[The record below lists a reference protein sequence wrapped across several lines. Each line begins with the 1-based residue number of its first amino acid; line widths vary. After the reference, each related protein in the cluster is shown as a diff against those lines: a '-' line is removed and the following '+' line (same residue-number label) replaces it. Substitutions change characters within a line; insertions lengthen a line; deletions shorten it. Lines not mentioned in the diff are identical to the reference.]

1 MMILKTMLSVLALGL
16 AAQAA
21 EAQVSGGLRPGR
33 DPIFEPGHPGA
44 GGPGGR
50 PGHGGGYRPTPITE
64 SVRMTIG
71 RQYSGFT
78 RLNLTQLL
86 SVAVQGREIQELTV
100 TMSAQGGWSHAILME
115 NGQAVG
121 QPVIVPNYTID
132 ADFYVQNPSSR
143 TLLELNLN
151 GPVYISEITAR
162 VVDFGGGHG
171 GGGWPGGGHGGPLEI
186 REFVGQN
193 FRGQDFLSLD
203 SVLGLSQYHGMTI
216 SKVIV
221 RGSSR
226 AGRGTA
232 ELMINGFGQRSTVTL
247 GTGLREH
254 TLRVPGR
261 SRVGIE
267 INSLDLELNG
277 SIFIESVT
285 VELE

>member
-1 MMILKTMLSVLALGL
+1 MTIVKTMVSILALGL

-33 DPIFEPGHPGA
+33 DPIFEPGQ
-44 GGPGGR
+44 PGGGGW
-50 PGHGGGYRPTPITE
+50 PGGGSGHGGGHWPSPRTE

-78 RLNLTQLL
+78 RLNLNHLL
-86 SVAVQGREIQELTV
+86 SAAVQGREVQELTV
-100 TMSAQGGWSHAILME
+100 TMSAQGGRSHAILME

-132 ADFYVQNPSSR
+132 ADFHVQSPSSR

-162 VVDFGGGHG
+162 VVDVGGGHG
-171 GGGWPGGGHGGPLEI
+171 GGGGGWTGGPMELH
-186 REFVGQN
+186 EFVGQN
-193 FRGQDFLSLD
+193 FRGQDFLNLD
-203 SVLGLSQYHGMTI
+203 SILGLSQYHGMTI

-221 RGSSR
+221 RGTSR

-232 ELMINGFGQRSTVTL
+232 ELMINGFGQRSAVTL
-247 GTGLREH
+247 GTGLREYAI
-254 TLRVPGR
+254 RVPGR
-261 SRVGIE
+261 SRIGYE
-267 INSLDLELNG
+267 ISSLDLELNG
-277 SIFIESVT
+277 NIFIESVT

>member
-1 MMILKTMLSVLALGL
+1 MIVKTMLSVLALGL

-33 DPIFEPGHPGA
+33 DPIFEPGYP
-44 GGPGGR
+44 GPGGN
-50 PGHGGGYRPTPITE
+50 PGHGGYRPAPRTE
-64 SVRMTIG
+64 SVRMTVG

-78 RLNLTQLL
+78 RLNLSQLL
-86 SVAVQGREIQELTV
+86 SVAVQGREITDLTV
-100 TMSAQGGWSHAILME
+100 TMSAQGGRSHAILME

-132 ADFYVQNPSSR
+132 ADFRVQNPSSR

-162 VVDFGGGHG
+162 VEDFGGGHG
-171 GGGWPGGGHGGPLEI
+171 GGGWPGGGGGPVEL

-193 FRGQDFLSLD
+193 FRGQDFLNLD
-203 SVLGLSQYHGMTI
+203 ALLGLSQYQGMSI
-216 SKVIV
+216 AKVTV
-221 RGSSR
+221 RGTSR

-232 ELMINGFGQRSTVTL
+232 ELLINGFGQRSTVTL

-254 TLRVPGR
+254 SLRLPGL
-261 SRVGIE
+261 SRIGYEV
-267 INSLDLELNG
+267 NSLDLELNG
-277 SIFIESVT
+277 NIFIESVT